1 MTMRRVTLVF
11 AGLFLI
17 CTAMQAQIDPYKSN
31 ARPSH
36 SIPLGLPK
44 NDDQPMP
51 TGTPPKALSYC
62 AYKFLPVEES
72 MNGSWAIVY
81 YNAANGRQMTIT
93 HRGDGTVGRALQ
105 IPDSSAFYMIDDE
118 KKTIRKFSPKEMGDK
133 FVSGLDELA
142 ETKTVRSSQGEKIVS
157 NDGRWCLRKA
167 LNATSTDKTGK
178 TEELV
183 TYQYYDME
191 TGILLRED
199 GSNQSFLRGIQLGLF
214 YPELFDLPKGY
225 KMQDMT
231 KSMMGAMEA
240 LLKVQ
245 NSEGTPEE
253 KQKQLQEMLKSL
265 QK

>member
-1 MTMRRVTLVF
+1 MYSAVRVHHVGDELLIVRPRELQVTELYQDKQSLEVRIVVAGGTAALLSAATALPFLGLQYF
-11 AGLFLI
+11 AGKVQGI
-17 CTAMQAQIDPYKSN
+17 
-31 ARPSH
+31 
-36 SIPLGLPK
+36 
-44 NDDQPMP
+44 
-51 TGTPPKALSYC
+51 
-62 AYKFLPVEES
+62 E
-72 MNGSWAIVY
+72 
-81 YNAANGRQMTIT
+81 AA
-93 HRGDGTVGRALQ
+93 A
-105 IPDSSAFYMIDDE
+105 
-118 KKTIRKFSPKEMGDK
+118 
-133 FVSGLDELA
+133 
-142 ETKTVRSSQGEKIVS
+142 KTVRSSQGEKIVS
-157 NDGRWCLRKA
+157 NDGWWCLRKA